1 MTMLVCTVWAL
12 RHWSTLRGQPPY
24 LALESDLGFSAV
36 DHPNSLGDVEP
47 LVWEHPY
54 HLQS

>member
-1 MTMLVCTVWAL
+1 MTMLVCTVWFCVI
-12 RHWSTLRGQPPY
+12 GQHYLTPPY
-24 LALESDLGFSAV
+24 LALEPDLGFSAV
-36 DHPNSLGDVEP
+36 DHLDSLGDVEP